1 MNSRNSLIL
10 ALVFATLATGAFYL
24 KERSAEGGSVT
35 AFRTTKDFNQ
45 GQVLGGGI
53 EEISIPKSSFTAMAT
68 QVPTKEL
75 ASWVATSP
83 AVRNVPAGTV
93 VTFDM
98 LTNAANTGLQGKLSK
113 GMRAVSI
120 AISQAQAVA
129 FLIRPGDLVDVLA
142 TRAEGKLLYTE
153 YVLQAKKI
161 LAVDQNYDVDS
172 VAAGRASFSTVTLEV
187 TPTEAQRVE
196 QFRVQLEAGF
206 YLALRTAGDTEIIN
220 APPFSG
226 FSTTAT
232 R

>member
-10 ALVFATLATGAFYL
+10 ALVFATLATVAFYM

-35 AFRTTKDFNQ
+35 AFRTTKEATQ
-45 GQVLGGGI
+45 GQTLGGGI

-68 QVPTKEL
+68 QVPTAEL

-83 AVRNVPAGTV
+83 VVRNVPAGTV

-98 LTNAANTGLQGKLSK
+98 LMKAADSGLQGKLSK

-161 LAVDQNYDVDS
+161 LAIDQNYDVES
-172 VAAGRASFSTVTLEV
+172 AYGGRQSFSTVTLEV
-187 TPTEAQRVE
+187 TPLEAQKVE

-206 YLALRTAGDTEIIN
+206 YLALRTAGDTEPVN
-220 APPFSG
+220 APPYSG
-226 FSTTAT
+226 FSST